1 MTDRDEEKQIA
12 SKDEQQVTVGPS
24 GAVESPAVI
33 AAVAPATPVLE
44 QQLEYVPDGGKAAWT
59 VVLGSTLALFASA
72 GMINAYVRPFSAY
85 LNHYKGVLTTTTTY
99 RVRFKTTTSPPF
111 SRRPRRHQSP

>member
-44 QQLEYVPDGGKAAWT
+44 QQLEYVPDGGKGAWT

-72 GMINAYVRPFSAY
+72 GMINAYVRPSSAY
-85 LNHYKGVLTTTTTY
+85 RSEDFLVHNHFGC
-99 RVRFKTTTSPPF
+99 RARSKTTTSPR
-111 SRRPRRHQSP
+111 SSLRPRLHPSP